1 MAIFPVLSFPLV
13 GQLLAHG
20 DIAQPLID
28 PCLPLELESPH
39 PQNRE
44 RSSPC
49 SLSIPF
55 PLADQD
61 PTPAGPCTVP
71 HALERDVQHE
81 LRHVRALMQLEQ
93 KEDQAQFKLKNASAS
108 IKERRRRGLTWY
120 PVTITQEDIGFGGK
134 VVLELER
141 PAHRQDL
148 HLFQVGKNACVF
160 SNAPG
165 YSGPDRPVLSGV
177 VTSVRRNKLVL
188 ATSKEEL
195 PDWVINASNLNGNT
209 PNGSTLG
216 IDLTFDEVSYRE
228 MHQALNDVIGAHG
241 NRLAELR
248 DVLLGA
254 RHASYREPKADDL
267 FYPSAL
273 NDSQLV
279 AVRHVISAQD
289 VAIIHGPPGTGKTT
303 TLVQAILETIRRER
317 RVLVCAPSNT
327 AVDLLTE
334 KLAERGVN
342 VIRMG
347 NPSRVSD
354 LLLKHTLDA
363 GVMAHPSYAKMHAMR
378 QTAEQHR
385 DTASELA
392 KEGVRNFGFEGRQHR
407 QQLREEARTLRQA
420 ADDLERFMTEDVLE
434 SVQVITCTLV
444 GASHRHMRHLGF
456 ETVFIDEAAQALE
469 PGCWIPIAKGQ
480 RLVLAG
486 DHHQL
491 PPTVKSEQ
499 AAREGLRET
508 LFEKCIQRQ
517 PNTARM
523 LTTQYR
529 MHEQIM
535 GFSSEKFYG
544 GQLVPHPS
552 VRHAGLEAYDLRFAP
567 DLPVEFID
575 TAGCAYQEV
584 AIPESRSTAN
594 PEEAHLLLER
604 LAQLLTPYDA
614 AEHDEHQHTPL
625 SIGVIAPYRAQINYL
640 KDAIEDSEVLN
651 DLLLQRRLSVGTVDS
666 FQGQERDIIAIT
678 LTRSNPQGEIGFLSD
693 IRRMNVGMTRARRKL
708 LLVGDSSTLCRHP
721 FFVELLEYVKG
732 VGGYR
737 TAREMSKST

>member
-1 MAIFPVLSFPLV
+1 
-13 GQLLAHG
+13 
-20 DIAQPLID
+20 
-28 PCLPLELESPH
+28 
-39 PQNRE
+39 
-44 RSSPC
+44 
-49 SLSIPF
+49 
-55 PLADQD
+55 
-61 PTPAGPCTVP
+61 
-71 HALERDVQHE
+71 
-81 LRHVRALMQLEQ
+81 MQLEQ

-148 HLFQVGKNACVF
+148 HLFQVGKNASLF
-160 SNAPG
+160 SNSPG
-165 YSGPDRPVLSGV
+165 YSAADRPALGGV
-177 VTSVRRNKLVL
+177 VTSVRRNKLLL
-188 ATSKEEL
+188 ATTKEAL
-195 PDWVINASNLNGNT
+195 PDWALD
-209 PNGSTLG
+209 GSTLG

-228 MHQALNDVIGAHG
+228 MNQALSAVMLAHG

-254 RHASYREPKADDL
+254 RQASFREPKADDL

-273 NDSQLV
+273 NDSQLG

-342 VIRMG
+342 VIRLG

-354 LLLKHTLDA
+354 LLLQHTLDA
-363 GVMAHPSYAKMHAMR
+363 GVMAHASYSKMHAMR

-385 DTASELA
+385 DTANEH
-392 KEGVRNFGFEGRQHR
+392 VRHFGFEERQHR
-407 QQLREEARTLRQA
+407 QWLREEARTLRQT
-420 ADDLERFMTEDVLE
+420 ADDLERFITEEVLE

-444 GASHRHMRHLGF
+444 GASHRHIRHLRF

-480 RLVLAG
+480 RIVLAG

-491 PPTVKSEQ
+491 PPAVKSEK

-517 PNTARM
+517 PETARM
-523 LTTQYR
+523 LTMQYR
-529 MHEQIM
+529 MHAHIM

-544 GQLVPHPS
+544 GQLVPHES
-552 VRHAGLEAYDLRFAP
+552 VCHAGLEAYDLRFAP
-567 DLPVEFID
+567 DMPVEFID
-575 TAGCAYQEV
+575 TAGCGFLEV

-594 PEEAHLLLER
+594 PNEAHLLLER
-604 LAQLLTPYDA
+604 LTQLLAPYDP
-614 AEHDEHQHTPL
+614 AEHLHTPL
-625 SIGVIAPYRAQINYL
+625 TIGVIAPYRAQINYL
-640 KDAIEDSEVLN
+640 KDAIEDSAVLN

-708 LLVGDSSTLCRHP
+708 LLVGDSSTLCCHP
-721 FFVELLEYVKG
+721 FFVDLLAHVKRI
-732 VGGYR
+732 GGYFQR
-737 TAREMSKST
+737 AGGCDSFFNHTHTVPEAQREYPHLALAKKTIDK

>member
-1 MAIFPVLSFPLV
+1 M
-13 GQLLAHG
+13 
-20 DIAQPLID
+20 
-28 PCLPLELESPH
+28 
-39 PQNRE
+39 
-44 RSSPC
+44 RS
-49 SLSIPF
+49 L
-55 PLADQD
+55 LADQD
-61 PTPAGPCTVP
+61 PTPTAHLSV
-71 HALERDVQHE
+71 EHE
-81 LRHVRALMQLEQ
+81 LRHVRALMHLEQ
-93 KEDQAQFKLKNASAS
+93 QEDQAQFKLKNASAS

-148 HLFQVGKNACVF
+148 HLFQVGAAAALF
-160 SNAPG
+160 SSAPG
-165 YSGPDRPVLSGV
+165 YSGPDRPVVSGV
-177 VTSVRRNKLVL
+177 VTRVRRNKLLL
-188 ATSKEEL
+188 ATTKEAL
-195 PDWVINASNLNGNT
+195 PDWVRDGSNLNGST

-228 MHQALNDVIGAHG
+228 MNQALSAVMAANG

-254 RHASYREPKADDL
+254 QAARFREPQADDL

-273 NDSQLV
+273 NDSQLA
-279 AVRHVISAQD
+279 AVRHVVTAQD

-334 KLAERGVN
+334 KLAECGVN
-342 VIRMG
+342 VIRLG
-347 NPSRVSD
+347 NPSRVSE

-363 GVMAHPSYAKMHAMR
+363 GVMAHASYAKMHAMR

-385 DTASELA
+385 ETASER
-392 KEGVRNFGFEGRQHR
+392 VRNFGFEERQRR
-407 QQLREEARTLRQA
+407 QWLKDEARTLRQA
-420 ADDLERFMTEDVLE
+420 AEDLERFMTEDVLE

-444 GASHRHMRHLGF
+444 GASNRNIRHLGF

-491 PPTVKSEQ
+491 PPTVKSEK

-523 LTTQYR
+523 LKVQYR
-529 MHEQIM
+529 MHAHIM

-544 GQLVPHPS
+544 GQLVAHPS
-552 VRHAGLEAYDLRFAP
+552 VRDADLAAYDPRFNDPRFAP

-575 TAGCAYQEV
+575 TAGCGYQEL

-604 LAQLLTPYDA
+604 LAQLLALGEPTDPD
-614 AEHDEHQHTPL
+614 QRPL
-625 SIGVIAPYRAQINYL
+625 TIGVIAPYRAQINYL
-640 KDAIEDSEVLN
+640 KDAIEDSAVLN

-721 FFVELLEYVKG
+721 FFGELLAYVKG

-737 TAREMSKST
+737 AAHEMAKQG

>member
-1 MAIFPVLSFPLV
+1 MSEPIQSCIKACAV
-13 GQLLAHG
+13 
-20 DIAQPLID
+20 
-28 PCLPLELESPH
+28 
-39 PQNRE
+39 
-44 RSSPC
+44 
-49 SLSIPF
+49 
-55 PLADQD
+55 QD
-61 PTPAGPCTVP
+61 
-71 HALERDVQHE
+71 E
-81 LRHVRALMQLEQ
+81 LRHVRALLQLEQ
-93 KEDQAQFKLKNASAS
+93 KEEQAQFKLKNTSAN

-148 HLFQVGKNACVF
+148 HLFQVGASAALF

-165 YSGPDRPVLSGV
+165 FSGPDRPLLSGV
-177 VTSVRRNKLVL
+177 VTSVRRNKLLL
-188 ATSKEEL
+188 ATTKDAL
-195 PDWVINASNLNGNT
+195 PDWVMNGT
-209 PNGSTLG
+209 SLG

-228 MHQALNDVIGAHG
+228 MNQALSAVIGAHG

-254 RHASYREPKADDL
+254 KLASFHEQKADDL
-267 FYPSAL
+267 FYPSPL
-273 NDSQLV
+273 NDSQLA
-279 AVRHVISAQD
+279 AVRHAVSAQD

-342 VIRMG
+342 VIRLG

-363 GVMAHPSYAKMHAMR
+363 GVMSHASYAKMHAMR

-385 DTASELA
+385 DTASEH
-392 KEGVRNFGFEGRQHR
+392 VRNFGFEERQHR
-407 QQLREEARTLRQA
+407 QWLREEARTLRQA

-444 GASHRHMRHLGF
+444 GASNRNIRHLSF
-456 ETVFIDEAAQALE
+456 DTVFIDEAAQALE

-491 PPTVKSEQ
+491 PPTVKSEK

-517 PNTARM
+517 PDTARM
-523 LTTQYR
+523 LTMQYR
-529 MHEQIM
+529 MHAHIM

-552 VRHAGLEAYDLRFAP
+552 VRHADLAAYDPRFAF

-575 TAGCAYQEV
+575 TAGCEYSEV

-604 LAQLLTPYDA
+604 LAQLLEPCDPTD
-614 AEHDEHQHTPL
+614 HDQRPL
-625 SIGVIAPYRAQINYL
+625 TIGVIAPYRAQINYL
-640 KDAIEDSEVLN
+640 KDAIEDSAVLN

-708 LLVGDSSTLCRHP
+708 LLVGDSSTLCHHP
-721 FFVELLEYVKG
+721 FFVDLLVYIKRM
-732 VGGYR
+732 GGYF
-737 TAREMSKST
+737 ARARSCENLLNVSQIAPAVALEHSYFASVEKSSDK

>member
-1 MAIFPVLSFPLV
+1 MTPQLLGLNSGLLLKPRAVESPLIAFVLSL
-13 GQLLAHG
+13 
-20 DIAQPLID
+20 
-28 PCLPLELESPH
+28 
-39 PQNRE
+39 
-44 RSSPC
+44 
-49 SLSIPF
+49 F

-61 PTPAGPCTVP
+61 PTPSAPR
-71 HALERDVQHE
+71 AVQQE

-93 KEDQAQFKLKNASAS
+93 KEDQAQFKLNNASAT

-120 PVTITQEDIGFGGK
+120 PVTITQEEIGFGGK

-148 HLFQVGKNACVF
+148 HLFQVGKNASLF
-160 SNAPG
+160 SDASGN
-165 YSGPDRPVLSGV
+165 SGPDRLVLSGV
-177 VTSVRRNKLVL
+177 VTSVRRNKLLL
-188 ATSKEEL
+188 ATTKEAL
-195 PDWVINASNLNGNT
+195 PDWVLD
-209 PNGSTLG
+209 GSTLG

-228 MHQALNDVIGAHG
+228 MNQALSAVMLAHG

-254 RHASYREPKADDL
+254 RPASFREHKADDL
-267 FYPSAL
+267 FYPGTL
-273 NDSQLV
+273 NDSQLA
-279 AVRHVISAQD
+279 AVRHVVSAQD

-317 RVLVCAPSNT
+317 RVLVSASSNT

-342 VIRMG
+342 VIRLG
-347 NPSRVSD
+347 NPSRVSE
-354 LLLKHTLDA
+354 LLLQHTLDA
-363 GVMAHPSYAKMHAMR
+363 GVMAHASYSKMHAMR

-385 DTASELA
+385 QTASEH
-392 KEGVRNFGFEGRQHR
+392 VRHFGFEERQHR
-407 QQLREEARTLRQA
+407 QWLREEARTLRQA
-420 ADDLERFMTEDVLE
+420 ADDLERFITEDVLE

-444 GASHRHMRHLGF
+444 GASNRHIRHLIF

-480 RLVLAG
+480 RIVLAG

-491 PPTVKSEQ
+491 PPTVKSEK

-517 PNTARM
+517 PQTARM
-523 LTTQYR
+523 LTVQYR
-529 MHEQIM
+529 MHEHIM

-544 GQLVPHPS
+544 SQLVPHPS
-552 VRHAGLEAYDLRFAP
+552 VRHAGLAAYDPRFEP
-567 DLPVEFID
+567 DLPMEFID
-575 TAGCAYQEV
+575 TAGCGFLEA

-594 PEEAHLLLER
+594 PKEAHLLLQR
-604 LAQLLTPYDA
+604 LAQLLEPYDA
-614 AEHDEHQHTPL
+614 TDPQQAPL
-625 SIGVIAPYRAQINYL
+625 TIGVIAPYRAQINYL
-640 KDAIEDSEVLN
+640 TDAIEDSAVLN

-666 FQGQERDIIAIT
+666 FQGQERDIIAIS
-678 LTRSNPQGEIGFLSD
+678 LTRSNTQGEIGFLSD

-708 LLVGDSSTLCRHP
+708 LLVGDSSTLCCHP
-721 FFVELLEYVKG
+721 FFVDLLAYVKRI
-732 VGGYR
+732 GGYLKIS
-737 TAREMSKST
+737 A

>member
-1 MAIFPVLSFPLV
+1 
-13 GQLLAHG
+13 
-20 DIAQPLID
+20 
-28 PCLPLELESPH
+28 
-39 PQNRE
+39 
-44 RSSPC
+44 
-49 SLSIPF
+49 
-55 PLADQD
+55 
-61 PTPAGPCTVP
+61 
-71 HALERDVQHE
+71 
-81 LRHVRALMQLEQ
+81 MQLEQ

-141 PAHRQDL
+141 PATHQDL
-148 HLFQVGKNACVF
+148 HLFQVGKNAALF

-165 YSGPDRPVLSGV
+165 QAATDRPALSGV
-177 VTSVRRNKLVL
+177 VTSVRRNKLLL
-188 ATSKEEL
+188 ATTKEAL
-195 PDWVINASNLNGNT
+195 PDWALD
-209 PNGSTLG
+209 GSTLG

-228 MHQALNDVIGAHG
+228 MNQALSDVIGAHG

-254 RHASYREPKADDL
+254 RPASFGEPQADDL

-303 TLVQAILETIRRER
+303 TLVQAILETVRRER

-334 KLAERGVN
+334 KLAERGVK
-342 VIRMG
+342 VIRLG
-347 NPSRVSD
+347 NPSRVSE

-385 DTASELA
+385 DTANEY
-392 KEGVRNFGFEGRQHR
+392 VQHFGFEER
-407 QQLREEARTLRQA
+407 QQRQWLREEARTLRQA

-444 GASHRHMRHLGF
+444 GASHRHIRHLSF

-523 LTTQYR
+523 LNVQYR
-529 MHEQIM
+529 MHAQIM
-535 GFSSEKFYG
+535 GFSSDKFYG
-544 GQLVPHPS
+544 GQLVPHQS
-552 VRHAGLEAYDLRFAP
+552 VRHADLEAYDPRFAP
-567 DLPVEFID
+567 D
-575 TAGCAYQEV
+575 C
-584 AIPESRSTAN
+584 RWN
-594 PEEAHLLLER
+594 
-604 LAQLLTPYDA
+604 
-614 AEHDEHQHTPL
+614 
-625 SIGVIAPYRAQINYL
+625 
-640 KDAIEDSEVLN
+640 
-651 DLLLQRRLSVGTVDS
+651 
-666 FQGQERDIIAIT
+666 
-678 LTRSNPQGEIGFLSD
+678 
-693 IRRMNVGMTRARRKL
+693 
-708 LLVGDSSTLCRHP
+708 SSTRPAAAFKKWP
-721 FFVELLEYVKG
+721 FPKAVPRPTPKKPTCCWSAWRSCWSLRRRPR
-732 VGGYR
+732 R
-737 TAREMSKST
+737 TPTQPR

>member
-1 MAIFPVLSFPLV
+1 M
-13 GQLLAHG
+13 
-20 DIAQPLID
+20 
-28 PCLPLELESPH
+28 
-39 PQNRE
+39 
-44 RSSPC
+44 
-49 SLSIPF
+49 
-55 PLADQD
+55 
-61 PTPAGPCTVP
+61 
-71 HALERDVQHE
+71 
-81 LRHVRALMQLEQ
+81 RALTQLEQ
-93 KEDQAQFKLKNASAS
+93 QEDQAQFKLKNASAS

-148 HLFQVGKNACVF
+148 HLFQVGAAAALF
-160 SNAPG
+160 SSAPG
-165 YSGPDRPVLSGV
+165 YSGPDRPVVSGV
-177 VTSVRRNKLVL
+177 VTRVRRNKLLL
-188 ATSKEEL
+188 ATTKEAL
-195 PDWVINASNLNGNT
+195 PDWVLDGSTL
-209 PNGSTLG
+209 NGSTLG

-228 MHQALNDVIGAHG
+228 MNQALSAVMAAHG

-254 RHASYREPKADDL
+254 RQATFREPQADDL

-273 NDSQLV
+273 NDSQLA
-279 AVRHVISAQD
+279 AVRHVVTAQD

-342 VIRMG
+342 VIRLG
-347 NPSRVSD
+347 NPSRVSE

-363 GVMAHPSYAKMHAMR
+363 GVMAHASYAKMHAMR

-385 DTASELA
+385 EAASER
-392 KEGVRNFGFEGRQHR
+392 VRNFGFEERER
-407 QQLREEARTLRQA
+407 RLWLREEARTLRQA

-444 GASHRHMRHLGF
+444 GASHRHIRHLGF

-491 PPTVKSEQ
+491 PPTVKSEK

-523 LTTQYR
+523 LKVQYR
-529 MHEQIM
+529 MHAHIM

-552 VRHAGLEAYDLRFAP
+552 VRHADLAAYDTRFAS
-567 DLPVEFID
+567 DLTVEFID
-575 TAGCAYQEV
+575 TAGCGFQEL

-604 LAQLLTPYDA
+604 LAQLLALGEPTATD
-614 AEHDEHQHTPL
+614 QRPL
-625 SIGVIAPYRAQINYL
+625 TIGVIAPYRAQINYL
-640 KDAIEDSEVLN
+640 KDAIEDSAVLN

-708 LLVGDSSTLCRHP
+708 LLVGDSSTLCMHP
-721 FFVELLEYVKG
+721 FFGELLAYVKSIG
-732 VGGYR
+732 VYR
-737 TAREMSKST
+737 TAHEMGK

>member
-1 MAIFPVLSFPLV
+1 
-13 GQLLAHG
+13 
-20 DIAQPLID
+20 
-28 PCLPLELESPH
+28 
-39 PQNRE
+39 
-44 RSSPC
+44 
-49 SLSIPF
+49 
-55 PLADQD
+55 
-61 PTPAGPCTVP
+61 
-71 HALERDVQHE
+71 
-81 LRHVRALMQLEQ
+81 MQLEQ

-188 ATSKEEL
+188 ATTKEEL
-195 PDWVINASNLNGNT
+195 PDWVKNGNT
-209 PNGSTLG
+209 LNGSTLNGSNLG

-248 DVLLGA
+248 DVLLGV
-254 RHASYREPKADDL
+254 RQASYREPKSDDL

-347 NPSRVSD
+347 NPSRVSE

-444 GASHRHMRHLGF
+444 GASHRRMRHLSF

-480 RLVLAG
+480 RIVLAG

-523 LTTQYR
+523 LKVQYR

-544 GQLVPHPS
+544 GQLVPHAS

-575 TAGCAYQEV
+575 TAGYGYQEV

-604 LAQLLTPYDA
+604 LAQLLAPYDEYELS
-614 AEHDEHQHTPL
+614 EHDQRPL

-640 KDAIEDSEVLN
+640 KDAIEDSEMLN
-651 DLLLQRRLSVGTVDS
+651 GLLLQRRLSVGTVDS

-721 FFVELLEYVKG
+721 FFVELLAYVKG

-737 TAREMSKST
+737 TAHELAEQS

>member
-1 MAIFPVLSFPLV
+1 
-13 GQLLAHG
+13 
-20 DIAQPLID
+20 
-28 PCLPLELESPH
+28 
-39 PQNRE
+39 
-44 RSSPC
+44 
-49 SLSIPF
+49 
-55 PLADQD
+55 
-61 PTPAGPCTVP
+61 
-71 HALERDVQHE
+71 
-81 LRHVRALMQLEQ
+81 MQLEQ

-141 PAHRQDL
+141 PASRQDL

-177 VTSVRRNKLVL
+177 VTSVRRNKLLL
-188 ATSKEEL
+188 ATTKESL
-195 PDWVINASNLNGNT
+195 PDWVLNV
-209 PNGSTLG
+209 STLG

-228 MHQALNDVIGAHG
+228 MNQAMADVMGAHG

-254 RHASYREPKADDL
+254 KQASFREHKADDL

-279 AVRHVISAQD
+279 ALRHVVSAQD

-303 TLVQAILETIRRER
+303 TLVQTILETVRRER

-342 VIRMG
+342 VIRLG

-354 LLLKHTLDA
+354 LLLQHTLDA
-363 GVMAHPSYAKMHAMR
+363 GVMAHASYSKMHAMR

-385 DTASELA
+385 ETASELA
-392 KEGVRNFGFEGRQHR
+392 KEGVRNFGFEGRQQR
-407 QQLREEARTLRQA
+407 QWLKEEARTLRQA

-444 GASHRHMRHLGF
+444 GASNRHIRHLSF

-480 RLVLAG
+480 RIVLAG

-491 PPTVKSEQ
+491 PPTEKSEK
-499 AAREGLRET
+499 AAQEGLRET

-517 PNTARM
+517 PDTARM
-523 LTTQYR
+523 LTVQYR
-529 MHEQIM
+529 MHAHIM

-567 DLPVEFID
+567 DWPVEFID
-575 TAGCAYQEV
+575 TAGCGFLEV

-594 PEEAHLLLER
+594 PEEANLLLER
-604 LAQLLTPYDA
+604 LAQLLEPYGPIEQA
-614 AEHDEHQHTPL
+614 EHQHAPL
-625 SIGVIAPYRAQINYL
+625 TIGVIAPYRAQINYL
-640 KDAIEDSEVLN
+640 KDAIEDNEVLN
-651 DLLLQRRLSVGTVDS
+651 GLLLHRRLSVGTVDS
-666 FQGQERDIIAIT
+666 FQGQERDIIAIS

-708 LLVGDSSTLCRHP
+708 LLVGDSSTLCSHP
-721 FFVELLEYVKG
+721 FFVELLAYVKG

-737 TAREMSKST
+737 TAH